1 MNVIVIICSI
11 IVFVMLLWSI
21 FKEEQYKNLYEE
33 EKDENKLLR
42 RKIEKIDELIILND
56 TAPVKERNSYTT
68 MREIKEVIG
77 KQRRYKC

>member
-21 FKEEQYKNLYEE
+21 FKEEKEQYKNLYEE
-33 EKDENKLLR
+33 VKDENKLLR
-42 RKIEKIDELIILND
+42 KKIDELIMLND

>member
-11 IVFVMLLWSI
+11 IVFIMLLWSI
-21 FKEEQYKNLYEE
+21 FKEEKYKDLYEE
-33 EKDENKLLR
+33 VKDENKLLK
-42 RKIEKIDELIILND
+42 RKINELIILND

>member
-21 FKEEQYKNLYEE
+21 FKEEKYKDLYEE
-33 EKDENKLLR
+33 VKDENKLLK
-42 RKIEKIDELIILND
+42 RKINELIMLND

>member
-11 IVFVMLLWSI
+11 IVFIMLLWSI
-21 FKEEQYKNLYEE
+21 FKEEKYKDLYEE
-33 EKDENKLLR
+33 VKDENKLLK
-42 RKIEKIDELIILND
+42 RKIDKIDELIILND

-77 KQRRYKC
+77 KTKEV